1 MTKLFVRE
9 RATEQ
14 GLNLS
19 GLQTRIVT
27 VVGKN
32 IPLGTIRRYWY
43 STKDGSAT
51 GEALDMVSL
60 SILRDIA
67 KALGVKASDLVNDDG
82 LGQKEAA

>member
-9 RATEQ
+9 RAAEQ

-43 STKDGSAT
+43 GTKDGSAT

-60 SILRDIA
+60 SVLRDIA

-82 LGQKEAA
+82 LGQKKAA